1 MTDLSRRHLIQGA
14 VAAGAA
20 LAGSTVAVAS
30 PKQKWDEVVDVVVIG
45 SGFAGLAAAIEA
57 KKAGAN
63 VVVLE
68 KMATFGGNS
77 IINGGILTATG
88 CPQQKLHK
96 IEDSVELLEKDIL
109 TAGNY
114 MNYSS
119 KVRYLAEHALSNYEW
134 TVKELGVQYLPD
146 AIGQEG
152 GHSVPRYVTTTNG
165 SGSGIVTKELDK
177 CKELGIP
184 LRNRVFVEHIIR
196 GDNGVEGVQ
205 VREGYKFP
213 DRSSGKVKFIAARRA
228 VVLAHGGF
236 GADVKFR
243 SIQDPKL
250 TDKLGTTCQP
260 GATSEAWREAARIG
274 CHMIQTDWIQ
284 CVPWTAPSE
293 KGMGIALFFAQGAAA
308 MFGVWVEDRNG
319 SRFVDELANRKVRA
333 DAIMNLLNQ
342 GVHCYAVADAGGVK
356 PMGISRPG
364 LLEKALERGCVRRY
378 DTLEALAEGE
388 KINLEGLRKSIAEWN
403 EAVKTGRDAHL
414 SRYVNKKAVPMGTGP
429 WYVSAMVPKVHHCMG
444 GIYTD
449 MQAHALDVDADEPIP
464 GLYAAGE
471 STGGVHGAVR
481 LGSCAVTDCI
491 VYGRIA
497 GRNAAKEAPWS

>member
-14 VAAGAA
+14 VAVGAA

-30 PKQKWDEVVDVVVIG
+30 PKQKWDEVVDVIVIG

-205 VREGYKFP
+205 VREGYRFP
-213 DRSSGKVKFIAARRA
+213 KADSGKVKTIRA
-228 VVLAHGGF
+228 TKGVVLCYGGF
-236 GADVKFR
+236 SADVKFR
-243 SIQDPKL
+243 MFQDPKL
-250 TDKLGTTCQP
+250 NETLDTTNQP
-260 GATSEAWREAARIG
+260 GATSEMWRETSAIG
-274 CHMIQTDWIQ
+274 ALQVQNDWIQ
-284 CVPWTAPSE
+284 CGPWGCPRE
-293 KGMGIALFFAQGAAA
+293 KGMGIGWTFTQSAAA
-308 MFGVWVEDRNG
+308 EYGLWVNTKG
-319 SRFVDELANRKVRA
+319 QRFVNELANRKVRA
-333 DAIMNLLNQ
+333 DAIFAEEAKGLK
-342 GVHCYAVADAGGVK
+342 AVAIANQYGADKLEAA
-356 PMGISRPG
+356 RPG
-364 LLEKALERGCVRRY
+364 IMKKLVEPNIVSKY
-378 DTLEALAEGE
+378 DTLEALAKDFNIPLDELKKTLAQVNESAKTKNDKPFGRY
-388 KINLEGLRKSIAEWN
+388 INN
-403 EAVKTGRDAHL
+403 EFKPLTE
-414 SRYVNKKAVPMGTGP
+414 GP
-429 WYVSAMVPKVHHCMG
+429 WYAAITSPKVHHCMG
-444 GIYTD
+444 GLLTN
-449 MQAHALDVDADEPIP
+449 MKGQVLDIMDQEPIP

-471 STGGVHGAVR
+471 ATGGIHGAVR
-481 LGSCAVTDCI
+481 LGSCAILDCL
-491 VYGRIA
+491 VNGRIC
-497 GRNAAKEAPWS
+497 GQEVAK

>member
-30 PKQKWDEVVDVVVIG
+30 PKQKWDEVVDVIVIG

-205 VREGYKFP
+205 VREGYRFP
-213 DRSSGKVKFIAARRA
+213 KADSGKVKTIRA
-228 VVLAHGGF
+228 TKGVVLCYGGF
-236 GADVKFR
+236 SADVKFR
-243 SIQDPKL
+243 MFQDPKL
-250 TDKLGTTCQP
+250 NETLDTTNQP
-260 GATSEAWREAARIG
+260 GATSEMWRETSAIG
-274 CHMIQTDWIQ
+274 ALQVQNDWIQ
-284 CVPWTAPSE
+284 CGPWGCPRE
-293 KGMGIALFFAQGAAA
+293 KGMGIGWQFNQTAAA
-308 MFGVWVEDRNG
+308 EYGLWVNAEG
-319 SRFVDELANRKVRA
+319 KRFVNELANRKVRA
-333 DAIMNLLNQ
+333 DAIMVEQANGKKCFAICNEPNVQPLKKQ
-342 GVHCYAVADAGGVK
+342 
-356 PMGISRPG
+356 RPG
-364 LLEKALERGCVRRY
+364 FLEKMLDAKILDKY
-378 DTLEALAEGE
+378 DTVEAMAKGAGIPLDEL
-388 KINLEGLRKSIAEWN
+388 KKTIAAFN
-403 EAVKTGRDAHL
+403 ESVKTKKDPAFGRYINNDQ
-414 SRYVNKKAVPMGTGP
+414 VPMVDGP
-429 WYVSAMVPKVHHCMG
+429 WYIGECQPKVHHCMG
-444 GIYTD
+444 GLYTD
-449 MQAHALDVDADEPIP
+449 LNCQVIDVRNDKPIP

-471 STGGVHGAVR
+471 STSGVHGAVR
-481 LGSCAVTDCI
+481 LGSVAILDCL
-491 VYGRIA
+491 VFGRIA
-497 GRNAAKEAPWS
+497 GQKAAKA